1 MNKVSFKSEKYEEI
15 ATIKSIKAL
24 QGLKVFTKDSFKV
37 TPLLI
42 YIDNPDKIILY
53 SKVEK

>member
-42 YIDNPDKIILY
+42 YIDNPENIIIYRKL
-53 SKVEK
+53 E